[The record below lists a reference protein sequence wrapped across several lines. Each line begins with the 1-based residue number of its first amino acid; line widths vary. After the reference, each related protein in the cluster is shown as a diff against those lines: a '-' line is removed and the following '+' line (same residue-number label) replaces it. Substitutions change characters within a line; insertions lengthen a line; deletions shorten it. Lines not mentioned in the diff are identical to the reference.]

1 MSLLTKIW
9 HREERAQSQEVFEM
23 ASASEGGEGTRPV
36 VGNGD
41 NKEIVNEKAGNEEDQ
56 MHIPRIG
63 KTPVLKVIC

>member
-1 MSLLTKIW
+1 MSLLTKMW
-9 HREERAQSQEVFEM
+9 HRQERAQGQEVFEM

-56 MHIPRIG
+56 MHMRRIG
-63 KTPVLKVIC
+63 KTPVLKVSC